1 MYRGARDQNSICD
14 RSELAEFISPSLS
27 FALCGGAEP
36 AGAAVRRYL
45 ELLRSQL
52 AQMDAQALRELVR
65 QASPGLCSVQ
75 EPWIAVLLV

>member
-1 MYRGARDQNSICD
+1 MYRGARDQSSICD

-36 AGAAVRRYL
+36 AGAAVRRYV

-52 AQMDAQALRELVR
+52 AQMDAQAWRELVR
-65 QASPGLCSVQ
+65 QASLGLCSVQ